1 MSAAAV
7 RESLSRERA
16 STDARSL
23 GAFDRQRAIRK
34 MFEDGATGRRLRL
47 IVTDELGILR
57 RAEAA
62 GRSALWSKETF
73 TMNARWGQA
82 TRARGFVKGC
92 CSAGQSGDGGVVT
105 TSDDAPSGWLAVAR
119 NDKTAEVIEMA
130 TGAAMGGGPVDVGG
144 TPVAV
149 DLFGPGSAREGCR
162 LVTVTE
168 EGDAVVHAC
177 GYEGVVTGF
186 GDLSLGVGAG
196 QERIVEEWSEESRFK
211 VIGNALSARVGGG
224 GDRLICGG
232 KGQGN
237 DVKMYDVEEQK
248 VLYKSK
254 PPPPNWLGYRAPPY
268 VSAMHFIPG
277 TDCREFL
284 VGTGEHMLRRYD
296 VREKRAVMDVPIG
309 EWVITSLQMNHDQSV
324 AYVANN
330 HGNLFGFDM
339 KTQRMAHKFKGHQ
352 GGIRQIAVHPEED
365 LIVSAGLDRWL
376 RVFSMS
382 TRKCLGQVYMQQVMS
397 GVQWDVRSPAWE
409 EAFAEAE
416 KKAKGKKK
424 KKKARAVEDAD
435 DEEVPKKKKKLK
447 KSDGE
452 KVAKKKKKKVR
463 RDDDDDEF

>member
-1 MSAAAV
+1 M
-7 RESLSRERA
+7 
-16 STDARSL
+16 
-23 GAFDRQRAIRK
+23 I
-34 MFEDGATGRRLRL
+34 
-47 IVTDELGILR
+47 
-57 RAEAA
+57 
-62 GRSALWSKETF
+62 
-73 TMNARWGQA
+73 
-82 TRARGFVKGC
+82 
-92 CSAGQSGDGGVVT
+92 
-105 TSDDAPSGWLAVAR
+105 
-119 NDKTAEVIEMA
+119 
-130 TGAAMGGGPVDVGG
+130 
-144 TPVAV
+144 
-149 DLFGPGSAREGCR
+149 
-162 LVTVTE
+162 
-168 EGDAVVHAC
+168 
-177 GYEGVVTGF
+177 
-186 GDLSLGVGAG
+186 
-196 QERIVEEWSEESRFK
+196 
-211 VIGNALSARVGGG
+211 
-224 GDRLICGG
+224 
-232 KGQGN
+232 
-237 DVKMYDVEEQK
+237 
-248 VLYKSK
+248 YKSK

-397 GVQWDVRSPAWE
+397 GVQWDVRSPAGE

-435 DEEVPKKKKKLK
+435 EEEVPKKKKKLK
-447 KSDGE
+447 KSDRE
-452 KVAKKKKKKVR
+452 KGTKKKKKKVR
-463 RDDDDDEF
+463 RDDDNDDEF